1 MHKIIL
7 YLGLAALI
15 SIAVPAAAQDWPD
28 YASTTVNDYAD
39 LLDDAA
45 EARLD
50 QQLSALRRDTGV
62 EMTVLTILDK
72 ETYTYGMTATPT
84 IEEAATGIFNQWGI
98 GDAARNDGVLVLV
111 ARRDREMR
119 IELGAAY
126 GQDWNAHAARVIERS
141 FLPAFREDRYQDGIE
156 AGVTD
161 TIDGLVTPFLAGDKA
176 PKSGPDIAWLL
187 IGGAI
192 AFIFGRP
199 LFGAARDRFARCPQC
214 GTRGLDRRSETLR
227 AATREQGGRLRK
239 HVSCSSCGY
248 ADSTEVTTSRKRAS
262 SSSSFGGG
270 SSGGGG
276 ATGRW

>member
-1 MHKIIL
+1 MHKIIFF
-7 YLGLAALI
+7 LGLTALLSPI
-15 SIAVPAAAQDWPD
+15 HPAMAQTWPD

-45 EARLD
+45 EARLTA
-50 QQLSALRRDTGV
+50 QLNTLRDETGV

-72 ETYTYGMTATPT
+72 ETYTYGMTETPS
-84 IEEAATGIFNQWGI
+84 IEEFATGVFNQWGI
-98 GDAARNDGVLVLV
+98 GNAETNDGVLILV

-119 IELGAAY
+119 IELGGAY
-126 GQDWNAHAARVIERS
+126 GADWNAHAARVIDRS

-156 AGVTD
+156 TGVTD
-161 TIDGLVTPFLAGDKA
+161 TIDGLVTPFLAGEDA
-176 PKSGPDIAWLL
+176 PQGGPELAWLI
-187 IGGAI
+187 IGGFA

-199 LFGAARDRFARCPQC
+199 AFGAVRNRLARCPSCNQ
-214 GTRGLDRRSETLR
+214 RGLSHRRETLR
-227 AATREQGGRLRK
+227 KATREHGGRIRK
-239 HVSCSSCGY
+239 HVSCPNCGY
-248 ADSTEVTTSRKRAS
+248 ADSTDITTSRKRAS